1 MRELPKVYFL
11 GVDDE
16 LVDYLEKQGEETI
29 REIHLSNKTNVEN
42 GYKLLNI
49 QIVGIGSSFL
59 LLTQKTNFDFLTAGI
74 TTFTLLWTWCAIYV
88 VCTGLSVK
96 VRGLIN
102 APPDHLYHEKY
113 KDMEPSSFKIFADA
127 GYLGPDKLLPLIRR
141 YRLVDLSDTA
151 RELLLENEKIRTS
164 LDKARMYT
172 ILAPVAAMFISA
184 VFLYVQ

>member
-1 MRELPKVYFL
+1 MRELPKDYFL

-74 TTFTLLWTWCAIYV
+74 TTFTLLWTWCAIYLI
-88 VCTGLSVK
+88 CTGLSVK

-172 ILAPVAAMFISA
+172 DLT
-184 VFLYVQ
+184 QQ

>member
-1 MRELPKVYFL
+1 MRELPKDYFL

-74 TTFTLLWTWCAIYV
+74 TTFTLLWTWCAIYL

-102 APPDHLYHEKY
+102 ALLIIYIMKNIRIWSPRALKY
-113 KDMEPSSFKIFADA
+113 
-127 GYLGPDKLLPLIRR
+127 
-141 YRLVDLSDTA
+141 
-151 RELLLENEKIRTS
+151 S
-164 LDKARMYT
+164 LMQD
-172 ILAPVAAMFISA
+172 I
-184 VFLYVQ
+184 